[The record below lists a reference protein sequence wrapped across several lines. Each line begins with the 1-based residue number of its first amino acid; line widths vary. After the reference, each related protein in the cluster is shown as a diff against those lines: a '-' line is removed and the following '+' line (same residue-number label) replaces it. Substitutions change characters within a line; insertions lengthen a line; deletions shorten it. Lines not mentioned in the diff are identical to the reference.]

1 MQLPVDKIRELCK
14 KHGIMVFILFGS
26 YAANRF
32 DSESDVDVAI
42 LVKNPVSILKS
53 RTRILKK
60 LSDLFGYKD
69 IDLVLLNHAD
79 PLLKFNIAREGK
91 LIYEETKGLFN
102 IFKVRAMSEHND
114 AKKFYQLEKEFVKQ
128 YIERGKLNG
137 KPRVSPPQTK

>member
-79 PLLKFNIAREGK
+79 PLLKFNIARGS
-91 LIYEETKGLFN
+91 
-102 IFKVRAMSEHND
+102 VR
-114 AKKFYQLEKEFVKQ
+114 
-128 YIERGKLNG
+128 
-137 KPRVSPPQTK
+137 